1 MEFECMETSELVSPK
16 RKSPCLG
23 GVALTIAVTWTDLN
37 SRQGSHGRPQ
47 PLSVVQE
54 NSADE
59 NGCHPCSAA
68 HTYQIADTDTT
79 PWRNWWTR
87 QCGRKLAGRRPLEI
101 FFLKDPL
108 EILEDTKSVNVL
120 NTPHRV
126 ATCRSEMGFRLSAIH
141 VNFYWISFWGF
152 GLHMLVYGLKFFFPK
167 KKLRYALM
175 LEKGRVLTST
185 SGRERACR

>member
-47 PLSVVQE
+47 PLSVVAGKQRGRE
-54 NSADE
+54 RLPPLLGSPHVPASW
-59 NGCHPCSAA
+59 HR
-68 HTYQIADTDTT
+68 HTT

-87 QCGRKLAGRRPLEI
+87 QWGRKLAGRAAT
-101 FFLKDPL
+101 
-108 EILEDTKSVNVL
+108 LEDRMMPKSVNVL

-185 SGRERACR
+185 SGRERGCR